1 MSKKILVAYAS
12 RAGSTAEVAEE
23 VGRVLRELGADV
35 DVQPCKAVKN
45 VASYD
50 AVVIGTAVR
59 MGKLLP
65 EAVKFTNQYCDALEK
80 VPTAYFTLGLAMKE
94 DTPENRETAYGYLK
108 PLEEIHMPF
117 DKEVFG
123 GAIDH
128 SKLSPILRFMAKR
141 DKEGI
146 LAEGDYRNWEEIRS
160 WAASLAE
167 KLGE

>member
-1 MSKKILVAYAS
+1 MGKKILVAYAS

-23 VGRVLRELGADV
+23 VGRVLRESGAEV
-35 DVQPCKAVKN
+35 DVRSCKAVKDTRG
-45 VASYD
+45 YD

-65 EAVKFTNQYCDALEK
+65 EAVKFTNKYCAALEK

-108 PLEEIHMPF
+108 PLEEIHEAF

-123 GAIDH
+123 GTVDH
-128 SKLSPILRFMAKR
+128 SKLSPLLRFAAKR

-146 LAEGDYRNWEEIRS
+146 LAEGDYRNWDAIRE